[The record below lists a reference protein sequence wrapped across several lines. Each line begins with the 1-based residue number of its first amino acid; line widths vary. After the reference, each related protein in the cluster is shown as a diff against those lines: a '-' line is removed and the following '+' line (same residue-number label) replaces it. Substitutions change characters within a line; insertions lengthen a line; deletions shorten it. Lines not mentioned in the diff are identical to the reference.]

1 VSYVPPAFTSLV
13 HPFRVHE
20 LRAAYATEQLR
31 PQQVVD
37 LVLERIAARG
47 EDAVWISRRPDH
59 ELRRQ
64 AAELD
69 RIRQARG
76 LAELP
81 LFGVPCA
88 VKDNIDVAGL
98 ATTAGCPA
106 FSYQPTRNAYC
117 VQRLVDAG
125 AIVVGKTNMDQFA
138 TGLTGTN
145 SPYGAPESA
154 LGGNLIAG
162 GSSSGSA
169 VAVAAGLVSFALGT
183 DTAGSGRVPA
193 AMNGIVGCK
202 PTRGLVSTAGVV
214 PVCRSLDCVS
224 IFTTDAADAAA
235 VLDVVQ
241 GRDHADAWSRP
252 VSGNASYSS
261 HCHSRIR
268 LAQPTGL
275 NFDGDGAMRTAFD
288 LAVARAEEHA
298 SDLIPTTI
306 APLFEAGELL
316 YHGPWVAERLT
327 ELEEFL
333 AHHPHDVLPV
343 IRERLEA
350 GWTFSAVDTFRAWH
364 RLKEL
369 QRWTDQLWRSADVLI
384 MPTVP
389 TTMTMAEATEEP
401 VRCSTV
407 LGRFTQF
414 VNLLDLAALTVP
426 TGQTTDGRPA
436 SITLIGPALSDP
448 LLLSIAHRL
457 AEPVGG
463 RS

>member
-1 VSYVPPAFTSLV
+1 VSNVSPTITSIV

-31 PQQVVD
+31 PQQVID

-47 EDAVWISRRPDH
+47 EDAVWISRRPDQ

-69 RIRQARG
+69 QIRHARG

-106 FSYQPTRNAYC
+106 FSYQPTRNAHC
-117 VQRLVDAG
+117 AQRLVDAG

-145 SPYGAPESA
+145 SPYGAPESVF
-154 LGGNLIAG
+154 GGNLVAG

-202 PTRGLVSTAGVV
+202 PTRGLVSTTGVV
-214 PVCRSLDCVS
+214 PACRSLDCVS
-224 IFTTDAADAAA
+224 IFTTDAADAAV
-235 VLDVVQ
+235 VLDVV
-241 GRDHADAWSRP
+241 R
-252 VSGNASYSS
+252 V
-261 HCHSRIR
+261 R
-268 LAQPTGL
+268 LAQPTEP
-275 NFDGDGAMRTAFD
+275 NFEGDNAMRTAFD
-288 LAVARAEEHA
+288 LAVARAEEHIG
-298 SDLIPTTI
+298 DLTPTTI
-306 APLFEAGELL
+306 DPLLEAGELL
-316 YHGPWVAERLT
+316 YHGPWIAERLT
-327 ELEEFL
+327 ELEAFL
-333 AHHPHDVLPV
+333 AHHPDDVLPV
-343 IRERLEA
+343 TRQRLEV
-350 GWTFSAVDTFRAWH
+350 GWKFSAVDTFRAWH
-364 RLKEL
+364 RLREL
-369 QRWTDQLWRSADVLI
+369 QRWTEQLWRSADVLI

-389 TTMTMAEATEEP
+389 TTITMAEAAAEP

-426 TGQTTDGRPA
+426 AGHTTDGRPA
-436 SITLIGPALSDP
+436 SITLIGPALSEP
-448 LLLSIAHRL
+448 LLLSIAYRL
-457 AEPVGG
+457 TEPVGG